1 MTHEQKAQIAA
12 RLRDIIKVSDC
23 PPGMVECLPENALAF
38 IAREA
43 KDALALLDP
52 LGANLAV
59 HGRV

>member
-12 RLRDIIKVSDC
+12 RLKDIIKVSDC

-43 KDALALLDP
+43 KDALALLD
-52 LGANLAV
+52 LAP
-59 HGRV
+59 GKL